1 MTTLPPISEVPFAV
15 VSGLA
20 ARAGREHVSISNT
33 RATAW
38 YAAMAQGRVVGVAG
52 LLKFATG
59 YRIKGVWVDPA
70 WRGHGLGDALA
81 TKLIELAEYECA
93 PAIEAFAWRPD
104 YYEGRGFERC
114 GALPNG
120 AVKVRKRL

>member
-1 MTTLPPISEVPFAV
+1 MTTIAEVPFAAV
-15 VSGLA
+15 QPFAS
-20 ARAGREHVSISNT
+20 RASREHVSISNT
-33 RATAW
+33 RSTRW
-38 YAAMAQGRVVGVAG
+38 FAALAGGRIVGIAG

-59 YRIKGVWVDPA
+59 LRVKGVWVDPDF
-70 WRGHGLGDALA
+70 RGKGIGNDLA
-81 TKLIELAEYECA
+81 TRLIEVAEHECA

-120 AVKVRKRL
+120 AIRVRKRL